1 MELNQAARRIVGQH
15 WLLIV
20 ICVLGGAVA
29 AAVVHIGGTKT
40 YTATARLVLD
50 TQDPKSRAESMAIAD
65 TGRAIATSSSQVGAA
80 LAASNIVNR
89 DPIEVGEKHV
99 SVSALG
105 TSAILKLSVSDRDPR
120 IAAVIANALAARV
133 IQTRLD
139 ASNGRAAQTRGDL
152 ERRIAALSQQIVKS
166 GVEARQVLLQQRGA
180 LESELAVVMAS
191 NVTRPA
197 PLVIS
202 RAATPTRADASQIPT
217 DAALG
222 AVLGLILGI
231 GLAGLAELIRPT
243 LVGGTALAEE
253 MGTLFLGA
261 LPQEPSRVM
270 TGLRLATRAADV
282 RDVGLIAVGNYV
294 DLETIAGGLEAMDAK
309 VEPISNGASG
319 AATSAA
325 HTDGESNGEA
335 KRVTAMRQTLESRRG
350 QPLDS
355 RRKPRTAGALQI
367 RPYTLNNGSART
379 KDATGLILVTRE
391 AVSKSD
397 LDEAG
402 QLLSITGLPVL
413 GLITIANGGLKREPR
428 SGTAAR
434 DAAEVRARAEA

>member
-15 WLLIV
+15 WLLVV
-20 ICVLGGAVA
+20 ICVLGGAIA
-29 AAVVHIGGTKT
+29 AGLLHIGSTKT

-80 LAASNIVNR
+80 LTASKIVNR

-99 SVSALG
+99 AVSALG
-105 TSAILKLSVSDRDPR
+105 TSGILKLSVSDRDPR

-152 ERRIAALSQQIVKS
+152 ERRISALSQQIVKA

-202 RAATPTRADASQIPT
+202 RAATPTQADASPIPT
-217 DAALG
+217 DVALG
-222 AVLGLILGI
+222 GVLGLILGI

-270 TGLRLATRAADV
+270 TGLRLATRAAEV

-294 DLETIAGGLEAMDAK
+294 DLESVAGGLEAMSAK
-309 VEPISNGASG
+309 VEPISNGARG
-319 AATSAA
+319 AATSGA

-335 KRVTAMRQTLESRRG
+335 RRVATMRQTLESRRG
-350 QPLDS
+350 QPPVDS
-355 RRKPRTAGALQI
+355 RRKPRAASELQI
-367 RPYTLNNGSART
+367 RPYTLNNGSSRT

-413 GLITIANGGLKREPR
+413 GLITIAKPGLKREPR
-428 SGTAAR
+428 SGATRA
-434 DAAEVRARAEA
+434 AAEVRARAEA